1 MISPTLY
8 HYPMA
13 CSLASCI
20 TAKEAGLDIDIELVD
35 VQSKKIQ
42 SGGSLFEISP
52 LGQVATL
59 VRPDGR
65 VLTENVAILLW
76 LQSQSKING
85 YGITADKDSYFDL
98 VSWMTFCATE
108 LHKAMLWPTMRPD
121 VEEKHK
127 GAARNEVLTKLAYV
141 DGVLEKSE
149 YLMSTGISA
158 ADSYLFWIFTLA
170 PFAKVDLSAFLHILD
185 YKKRLSARPHFATS
199 LKHDLT
205 NIVVMRESYPIS
217 TFVKNPILLARLQ

>member
-1 MISPTLY
+1 MINPTLY

-20 TAKEAGLDIDIELVD
+20 TAKEAGFEIDIELVD
-35 VQSKKIQ
+35 VQSKNIE
-42 SGGSLFEISP
+42 SGGSLFEVSP

-76 LQSQSKING
+76 LQSQSKTIG

-108 LHKAMLWPTMRPD
+108 LHKAMLWPTMRHD
-121 VEEKHK
+121 VEEQHK
-127 GAARNEVLTKLAYV
+127 SAARNEVLTKLAYV
-141 DGVLEKSE
+141 DDVLEKSK
-149 YLMSTGISA
+149 YLLPLGISA

-170 PFAKVDLSAFLHILD
+170 PFAKVDLSAFSHILD
-185 YKKRLSARPHFATS
+185 YKDRLSARPHFANS
-199 LKHDLT
+199 LKQDQT
-205 NIVVMRESYPIS
+205 DIVVMRKSYPLQ